1 MNPFKRT
8 YVCLVYVYLLKG
20 QSVMVKSVYP
30 ICHYVREHMCASKH
44 TSISSAPSSG
54 ADPTKTSILIRIRI
68 FEFTRRLTVERCE
81 CFPIGG
87 VNSMPVNIVSR
98 VQYNFTNYLYDI
110 HRVLLIVFFS
120 ISLSVDF
127 NVYISR

>member
-44 TSISSAPSSG
+44 TFVSSADDPWVICGRKTTLTWVLDPELKTEESFCFFRGNVVGIPRKNFCNFDG
-54 ADPTKTSILIRIRI
+54 AA
-68 FEFTRRLTVERCE
+68 
-81 CFPIGG
+81 
-87 VNSMPVNIVSR
+87 
-98 VQYNFTNYLYDI
+98 NF
-110 HRVLLIVFFS
+110 FG
-120 ISLSVDF
+120 
-127 NVYISR
+127 